1 MNEKL
6 CKSNVISIF
15 KLNIFISEKER
26 QIKLRGT
33 IGEAI
38 AQFGTVFNWFF
49 FYSDFALSLGL
60 LRNKQHAKP
69 SVEACK
75 LPIYVHLQI
84 W

>member
-1 MNEKL
+1 MNKKL

-38 AQFGTVFNWFF
+38 AQFGTVFN
-49 FYSDFALSLGL
+49 
-60 LRNKQHAKP
+60 
-69 SVEACK
+69 
-75 LPIYVHLQI
+75 
-84 W
+84 